1 MVAFLVIVA
10 FFLSAYILFF
20 AILGLCIPKLHK
32 PDSGS
37 RTQPDK
43 SKFLIL
49 VPAHNESGYLRPT
62 LQSLHSLNY
71 SRKQFHIVVIA
82 DNCTDDTAFI
92 GREEG
97 CEVWERTDSDLCGKG
112 HALAWAFEAAQKLS
126 YDAVVIID
134 ADTTVS
140 ANLLQ
145 VFDREICQH
154 HLVIQV
160 RYNFEFPVETSRWF
174 RLISQASKRSEDSFI
189 SRPRSLFRLYQ
200 GLQGN
205 GFCLHHSVL
214 EDVPWTAGSICE
226 DLEYGLVLSDRG
238 FSVRYVEDAC
248 VTAAMTGRLKHA
260 SGQRQRWA
268 GGTFALIVQRV
279 PALISHGI
287 RKLDWRSIEACPY
300 LITLSRLPLVIL
312 SAITASILLL
322 EWHTTPRL
330 WLFVFCI
337 AILMQGIYAFA
348 MLSTTRNENGF
359 GKTLLGLP
367 IYAVWLGYQQCIS
380 LLSLRSASWNRTERG

>member
-1 MVAFLVIVA
+1 MVAFLVLVV
-10 FFLSAYILFF
+10 FLLSAYVLFF
-20 AILGLCIPKLHK
+20 AMLGLWIPKFHK
-32 PDSGS
+32 TDAGPG
-37 RTQPDK
+37 TQPDK
-43 SKFLIL
+43 SKFLIF

-71 SRKQFHIVVIA
+71 SREQFHIVVIA
-82 DNCTDDTAFI
+82 DNCTDDTALI
-92 GREEG
+92 GKQEG
-97 CEVWERTDSDLCGKG
+97 CEVWERIDPKLCGKG
-112 HALAWAFEAAQKLS
+112 HALAWAFKAAQKLS

-145 VFDREICQH
+145 VLDHEIRQS

-160 RYNFEFPVETSRWF
+160 RYSFEFPMETSRWF

-189 SRPRSLFRLYQ
+189 SRPRSRFRLYQ

-226 DLEYGLVLSDRG
+226 DLEYGLSLSEHG
-238 FSVRYVEDAC
+238 FSVHYVEDAC
-248 VTAAMTGRLKHA
+248 VTAAMTGRLEHA

-268 GGTFALIVQRV
+268 GGTFALIVQRI
-279 PALISHGI
+279 PTLISQGI
-287 RKLDWRSIEACPY
+287 RRPDWRSIEACPY
-300 LITLSRLPLVIL
+300 LITLSRLPLVLL

-322 EWHTTPRL
+322 EWHAASRP

-337 AILMQGIYAFA
+337 AILMQVIYAIA
-348 MLSTTRNENGF
+348 MLSTTRNEHGF

-367 IYAVWLGYQQCIS
+367 IYAVWLAYQQCAS
-380 LLSLRSASWNRTERG
+380 LLSLRNASWNRTERG